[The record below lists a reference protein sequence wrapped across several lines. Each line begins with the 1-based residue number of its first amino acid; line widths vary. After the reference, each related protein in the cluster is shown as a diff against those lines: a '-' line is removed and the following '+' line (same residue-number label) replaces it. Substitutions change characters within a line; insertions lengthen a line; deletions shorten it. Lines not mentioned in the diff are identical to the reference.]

1 MAEQIV
7 LNGASVWLIREHEV
21 AQVLTMERAMQA
33 VEAAFRDWAHGRA
46 TNQPRQRVHTP
57 QGTLHLMGAAWHSKG
72 YLGYKAYLSFPT
84 GTRFHMLLASATGG
98 QPLALIEADTLGRI
112 RTGAATG
119 VATRYLAREDAT
131 RVALIGTGH
140 QAATQLQAVCAARPI
155 QQIYAFSRTSERLHA
170 FCQQMSEQLGIPV
183 QPKNSVEE
191 AVQNADIIITV
202 TNAREP
208 FLTGAMLRP
217 GMHLNAVGANS
228 LARRELD
235 TYAVGRC
242 DRIFVDDPEQAR
254 LEAAELILPI
264 EMRRLS
270 WERVHPLAHL
280 VGGQLPGRQS
290 PEEITLFKSLGI
302 ALEDVAAAVMVY
314 EALQSGENKKEG
326 GSERRAKPATPK
338 EGR

>member
-1 MAEQIV
+1 MAEQIT
-7 LNGASVWLIREHEV
+7 LNGELVWLIREHEV
-21 AQVLTMERAMQA
+21 VQVLTMERALQA

-46 TNQPRQRVHTP
+46 TNQPRQRIHTP
-57 QGTLHLMGAAWHSKG
+57 QGTLHLMGASWHSKG
-72 YLGYKAYLSFPT
+72 YLGYKAYLSFPG
-84 GTRFHMLLASATGG
+84 GTRFHMLLASAASG
-98 QPLALIEADTLGRI
+98 QPLALIEADALGQI

-119 VATRYLAREDAT
+119 VATRYLARENAA
-131 RVALIGTGH
+131 RVAIIGTGH
-140 QAATQLQAVCAARPI
+140 QASTQLQAVCAVRAVE
-155 QQIYAFSRTSERLHA
+155 QVYAFSRTRERLDA

-183 QPKNSVEE
+183 QPVGCVEE
-191 AVQNADIIITV
+191 AVQNAEVVITI

-217 GMHLNAVGANS
+217 GMHINAAGANS

-242 DRIFVDDPEQAR
+242 DRIVVDDLAQAR

-270 WERVHPLAHL
+270 WEQVHSLAHI
-280 VGGQLPGRQS
+280 VGGLLPGRQS

-302 ALEDVAAAVMVY
+302 ALEDVAVAVVVY
-314 EALQSGENKKEG
+314 EALQSGK
-326 GSERRAKPATPK
+326 T
-338 EGR
+338 